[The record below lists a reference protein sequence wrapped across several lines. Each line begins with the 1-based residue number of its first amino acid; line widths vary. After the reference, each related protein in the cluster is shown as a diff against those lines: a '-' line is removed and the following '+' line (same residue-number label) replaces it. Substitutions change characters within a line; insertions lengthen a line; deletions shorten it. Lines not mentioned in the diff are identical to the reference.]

1 MLHNLE
7 HEHWSPWPRQRFSC
21 RAAFATLVVPGPM
34 ALIQVNVSNIGS
46 LGSQQAEIEAGL
58 ANTEGIVTSWP
69 GFVFIYT
76 GRWIADFSK

>member
-1 MLHNLE
+1 
-7 HEHWSPWPRQRFSC
+7 
-21 RAAFATLVVPGPM
+21 M
-34 ALIQVNVSNIGS
+34 ALIQLLTISSTWVNVSNIGS